1 MVDTKKIRELVSKID
16 LEKADEEKIL
26 LINIIE
32 MLLQTVEIQAKKIEE
47 LEGEVRE
54 LKGGNSKPDIKGK
67 SDGAKNSNK
76 KNRNLNKPKPKAW
89 NKSSKNDALEIDHEI
104 SLPIDKSKL
113 PVDAVYKGTREKIV
127 QGLVFA
133 RNNVKLIIQR
143 YYSASENKYY
153 ESEIP
158 TNYADQFSKELQAF
172 IIMSSVEGN
181 MGHDKIIRLLETIGI
196 KISAGQ
202 VEAILNKK
210 NQDLH
215 EEMEQAFMTAID
227 LVGFMHSDDT
237 GARHEGTNW
246 FTSVFCNFL
255 CTVFKTTPKKN
266 RLTVIQNLV
275 GKDKVK
281 FLINK
286 GTIKYMK
293 DYKVGKIYLEL
304 LQTLIDQE
312 FNTEEELERVIKIKY
327 PKIPEQKLTQ
337 IKIGAAYASIKNQGI
352 ILINALMTDAA
363 GQFRDVALIQAL
375 CWVHEIRHYTDL
387 NPMVPEF
394 QKILENFTDKVQAFY
409 VRLKLYKENPN
420 QMEIKII
427 QQEFEIL
434 FSTATKYDDL
444 NKVIAQTKK
453 RQNGLL
459 VVLENPDLP
468 LHNNHAEQQI
478 RPYVIKRKIQ
488 FGTRSEEGRKSR
500 DTFMSIN
507 MTCRKL
513 GLSFYEFLVDR
524 KTCTGSIPLLAELMK
539 LKMAA

>member
-1 MVDTKKIRELVSKID
+1 MDEVKEVLSKLDFSDASDREIALLNIVNK
-16 LEKADEEKIL
+16 L
-26 LINIIE
+26 LIIIE
-32 MLLQTVEIQAKKIEE
+32 EQAEEIKNLKA
-47 LEGEVRE
+47 EVRK
-54 LKGGNSKPDIKGK
+54 LKGGNDDPEIKGK

-76 KNRNLNKPKPKAW
+76 KNKNLNKPKPKAW
-89 NKSSKNDALEIDHEI
+89 NKSSKNDQLEIDREI

-113 PVDAVYKGTREKIV
+113 PADAVYKGIREKIV
-127 QGLVFA
+127 QGIVFT
-133 RNNVKLIIQR
+133 RSNVKLIIQR
-143 YYSASENKYY
+143 YYSASEKKYY

-158 TNYADQFSKELQAF
+158 VNYEEQFSKELQAF

-210 NQDLH
+210 NQDFH

-255 CTVFKTTPKKN
+255 CTMFKTTPKKN

-286 GTIKYMK
+286 GTIKYMN
-293 DYKVGKIYLEL
+293 DYKVGKIYQEL
-304 LQTLIDQE
+304 LANLIGQE
-312 FNTEEELERVIKIKY
+312 FNTEEELERIIKVKY
-327 PKIPEQKLTQ
+327 PNIPEQKLTQ
-337 IKIGAAYASIKNQGI
+337 IKVGAAYASIKSQGI

-363 GQFRDVALIQAL
+363 GQFKNVALIQSL

-387 NPMVPEF
+387 NPKVPAF
-394 QKILENFTDKVQAFY
+394 KMMLEDFTDKVQAFY

-420 QMEIKII
+420 QVEIKII
-427 QQEFEIL
+427 QQEFENL
-434 FSTATKYDDL
+434 FSTVTKYDDL

-453 RQNGLL
+453 RQEGLL
-459 VVLENPDLP
+459 AVLENPDLP

-488 FGTRSEEGRKSR
+488 FGTRSEDGRKSR

-513 GLSFYEFLVDR
+513 DLSFYNFLVDR
-524 KTCTGSIPLLAELMK
+524 LSDAKKILPLSEIMK
-539 LKMAA
+539 LKIAA

>member
-1 MVDTKKIRELVSKID
+1 MVDTKNIRELVSKID
-16 LEKADEEKIL
+16 IEKADEEKIL

-32 MLLQTVEIQAKKIEE
+32 MLLQTVEVQAKK
-47 LEGEVRE
+47 LEALESEIKE
-54 LKGGNSKPDIKGK
+54 LKGGNGKPGIKGK

-76 KNRNLNKPKPKAW
+76 GIKDSNKPKPIGWK
-89 NKSSKNDALEIDHEI
+89 KSSKNDGLKIDHEI
-104 SLPIDKSKL
+104 QLPIDKSKL
-113 PVDAVYKGTREKIV
+113 PSDAVYKGSREKIV

-143 YYSASENKYY
+143 YYSESENKYY

-158 TNYADQFSKELQAF
+158 TNYEDQFSKELQAF

-210 NQDLH
+210 NQDFH

-237 GARHEGTNW
+237 GARHEGSNW

-255 CTVFKTTPKKN
+255 CTMFKTTPKKN

-286 GTIKYMK
+286 GAIQYMK
-293 DYKVGKIYLEL
+293 DYKVGKIYSEL

-312 FNTEEELERVIKIKY
+312 FNTEEELEQVIKIKY

-337 IKIGAAYASIKNQGI
+337 IKIGAAYASIKKQGI
-352 ILINALMTDAA
+352 ILIDALMTDAA
-363 GQFRDVALIQAL
+363 GQFRSLALIHAL

-387 NPMVPEF
+387 NPNVLGFKKM
-394 QKILENFTDKVQAFY
+394 LEDFTDKVQAFY
-409 VRLKLYKENPN
+409 ARLKLYKENPN
-420 QMEIKII
+420 KEQMKII
-427 QQEFEIL
+427 QEEFENL
-434 FSTATKYDDL
+434 FSTVTKYNDL

-453 RQNGLL
+453 RQEGLL

-488 FGTRSEEGRKSR
+488 FGTRSEDGRKSR
-500 DTFMSIN
+500 DTFMSIS

-513 GLSFYEFLVDR
+513 DLSFFKFLIDR
-524 KTCTGSIPLLAELMK
+524 KTNARKILPLAEMMK
-539 LKMAA
+539 LKMVA

>member
-1 MVDTKKIRELVSKID
+1 MEEIREIVSKID
-16 LEKADEEKIL
+16 LTKADDEKVL
-26 LINIIE
+26 LINIIDK
-32 MLLQTVEIQAKKIEE
+32 LLTIIEVQTKKIDE
-47 LEGEVRE
+47 LEGEIRE
-54 LKGGNSKPDIKGK
+54 LKGGNGKPDIKGK
-67 SDGAKNSNK
+67 SDGVKNSNK
-76 KNRNLNKPKPKAW
+76 KSKNSNKPKPITW
-89 NKSSKNDALEIDHEI
+89 EKSSKNDGLEIDHEI
-104 SLPIDKSKL
+104 SLPIDRSKL
-113 PVDAVYKGTREKIV
+113 PADAVYKGTREKIV

-143 YYSASENKYY
+143 YYSASESKYY

-158 TNYADQFSKELQAF
+158 ANYADQFSKELQAF

-210 NQDLH
+210 NQDFH
-215 EEMEQAFMTAID
+215 EEMEQGFMTAID
-227 LVGFMHSDDT
+227 LVGFMHGDDT
-237 GARHEGTNW
+237 GARHGGSNW

-255 CTVFKTTPKKN
+255 CTMFKTTPKKN

-286 GTIKYMK
+286 GTIKYMN
-293 DYKVGKIYLEL
+293 DYKVGKIYQEL
-304 LQTLIDQE
+304 LANLIGQE
-312 FNTEEELERVIKIKY
+312 FNTEEELERIIKVKY
-327 PKIPEQKLTQ
+327 PNIPEQKLTQ
-337 IKIGAAYASIKNQGI
+337 IKVGAAYASIKSQGI

-363 GQFRDVALIQAL
+363 GQFKDVAIIQSL

-387 NPMVPEF
+387 NP
-394 QKILENFTDKVQAFY
+394 KIPAFKTTLEGFIDKVQAFY
-409 VRLKLYKENPN
+409 ARLKLYKENPDEEQIN
-420 QMEIKII
+420 II
-427 QQEFEIL
+427 QQEFETL
-434 FSTATKYDDL
+434 FSTLTKYDDL

-453 RQNGLL
+453 RQEGLL
-459 VVLENPDLP
+459 AVLENPDLP

-488 FGTRSEEGRKSR
+488 FGTRSEDGRKSR

-513 GLSFYEFLVDR
+513 DLSFYHYLVDR
-524 KTCTGSIPLLAELMK
+524 LSGAGKILSLSEIMK
-539 LKMAA
+539 LKIAI

>member
-1 MVDTKKIRELVSKID
+1 MDEVKEVLSKFDFSDASDREITLLNIVNKLLV
-16 LEKADEEKIL
+16 
-26 LINIIE
+26 IIE
-32 MLLQTVEIQAKKIEE
+32 EQAEEIKNLKA
-47 LEGEVRE
+47 EVRK
-54 LKGGNSKPDIKGK
+54 LRGGNDDPDIKGK
-67 SDGAKNSNK
+67 SNGAKKFNQKNK
-76 KNRNLNKPKPKAW
+76 NLNKPKPKAW
-89 NKSSKNDALEIDHEI
+89 NKSSKNDQLEIDHEI
-104 SLPIDKSKL
+104 PLPIDKSKL
-113 PVDAVYKGTREKIV
+113 PADAVYKGTREKIV

-158 TNYADQFSKELQAF
+158 PNYADQFSKELQAF

-202 VEAILNKK
+202 VEVILNKK
-210 NQDLH
+210 NQEFH
-215 EEMEQAFMTAID
+215 TEMEQAFMTAIE

-255 CTVFKTTPKKN
+255 CTMFKTTPKKN

-275 GKDKVK
+275 GKDKVL

-286 GTIKYMK
+286 STIKYMK
-293 DYKVGKIYLEL
+293 DYKVGTIYLEL
-304 LQTLIDQE
+304 LETLIDQE
-312 FNTEEELERVIKIKY
+312 FNTEEELEQVIKIKY
-327 PKIPEQKLTQ
+327 PKISEQKLTQ

-363 GQFRDVALIQAL
+363 GQFRDIALIQAL
-375 CWVHEIRHYTDL
+375 CWVHEIRHYTNL
-387 NPMVPEF
+387 NPMVPEL
-394 QKILENFTDKVQAFY
+394 QKILDNFTDKVQAFY
-409 VRLKLYKENPN
+409 LRLKLYKDNPN
-420 QMEIKII
+420 QMGIKTI

-444 NKVIAQTKK
+444 NKVIAQTKR

-459 VVLENPDLP
+459 AVLENPDLP

-524 KTCTGSIPLLAELMK
+524 KTCMGSIPLLAELMK